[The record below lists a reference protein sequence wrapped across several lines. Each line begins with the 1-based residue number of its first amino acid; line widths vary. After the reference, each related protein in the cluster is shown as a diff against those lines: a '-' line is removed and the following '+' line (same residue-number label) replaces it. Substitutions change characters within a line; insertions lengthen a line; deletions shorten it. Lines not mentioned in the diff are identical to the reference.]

1 MIFKVVKMDVFF
13 NDIIDSLDAPKS
25 NYVEVRIFRAW
36 VETCQ
41 KKKLGPTGD
50 PMCGAIL
57 VIKYGDLKWID
68 PDIYYTLCVTH
79 INKI

>member
-1 MIFKVVKMDVFF
+1 
-13 NDIIDSLDAPKS
+13 
-25 NYVEVRIFRAW
+25 
-36 VETCQ
+36 
-41 KKKLGPTGD
+41 
-50 PMCGAIL
+50 MCGAIL

>member
-36 VETCQ
+36 VETC
-41 KKKLGPTGD
+41 
-50 PMCGAIL
+50 
-57 VIKYGDLKWID
+57 
-68 PDIYYTLCVTH
+68 
-79 INKI
+79 